1 MHVVITGASAGIG
14 EALARE
20 FHKRGATLSLLARRK
35 QKLEQLAKELGSRSH
50 IYSAD
55 LANPKAAAATLAEC
69 ARDQGPVDVLVNN
82 AGVQII
88 AAAQDTDPDE
98 GERLLALNVATPL
111 RLIHDVLPSMLER
124 KQGTIVNMASMAGLS
139 PVPNMLYY
147 NASKGGLGNASEALR
162 GELAGT
168 GVNVLTVY
176 PGPVHTAMGDSGI
189 EKYEATSVAEMA
201 PWGTAEE
208 LASLVVR
215 AVELREASIIYPR
228 AYAISRWFP
237 NLSRWFSLRFAP
249 PLKSQS

>member
-35 QKLEQLAKELGSRSH
+35 QKLEQLAKELGSRSY

-55 LANPKAAAATLAEC
+55 LADPKAAAATLAEC
-69 ARDQGPVDVLVNN
+69 ARAQGPVDVLVNN

-139 PVPNMLYY
+139 PVPNML
-147 NASKGGLGNASEALR
+147 
-162 GELAGT
+162 
-168 GVNVLTVY
+168 
-176 PGPVHTAMGDSGI
+176 
-189 EKYEATSVAEMA
+189 
-201 PWGTAEE
+201 
-208 LASLVVR
+208 
-215 AVELREASIIYPR
+215 
-228 AYAISRWFP
+228 
-237 NLSRWFSLRFAP
+237 
-249 PLKSQS
+249 